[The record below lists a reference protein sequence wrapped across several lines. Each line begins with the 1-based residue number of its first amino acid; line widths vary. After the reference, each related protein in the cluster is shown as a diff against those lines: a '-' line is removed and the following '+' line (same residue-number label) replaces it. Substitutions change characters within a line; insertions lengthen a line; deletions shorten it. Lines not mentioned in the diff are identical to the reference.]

1 MLNTINGRLILAY
14 LALEDMKVRLERGDS
29 DSAGSTM
36 RTMGIIVLVI
46 AVVLL
51 IGGAVMV
58 AGNTVAS
65 ELKGNPFTFK

>member
-1 MLNTINGRLILAY
+1 MLNKMNGYVILAL
-14 LALEDMKVRLERGDS
+14 LAAQEMRQKLERGDS

-51 IGGAVMV
+51 IGAAVMAAAGTV
-58 AGNTVAS
+58 AG
-65 ELKGNPFTFK
+65 ELEGNPFPW

>member
-1 MLNTINGRLILAY
+1 MLYMYMVRSY
-14 LALEDMKVRLERGDS
+14 LAMQQLRAKLERGDS

-51 IGGAVMV
+51 IGAAVMTAGGTV
-58 AGNTVAS
+58 AG
-65 ELKGNPFTFK
+65 ELAGNPFPW